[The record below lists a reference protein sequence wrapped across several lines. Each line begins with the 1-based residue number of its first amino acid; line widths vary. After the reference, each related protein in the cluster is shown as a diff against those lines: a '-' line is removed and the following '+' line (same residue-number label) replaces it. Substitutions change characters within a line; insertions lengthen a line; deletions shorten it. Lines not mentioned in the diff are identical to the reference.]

1 LIYNERTFRNNP
13 LSKKI
18 TTQVD
23 QKKYQLIKT
32 IKQKYGIYFNV
43 PIIYSDKVPNNLFG
57 LAIYT
62 KSKEIAIILNKNR
75 FQESVEYMI
84 DFVLPHEY
92 AHALMFK
99 FGDFSKKNGG
109 HTKKWQNICLSIGG
123 KKCDRYVKHQDV
135 IFGKIPY

>member
-1 LIYNERTFRNNP
+1 MVSILMYP
-13 LSKKI
+13 LYIVTKS
-18 TTQVD
+18 Q
-23 QKKYQLIKT
+23 T
-32 IKQKYGIYFNV
+32 IF
-43 PIIYSDKVPNNLFG
+43 FG

-84 DFVLPHEY
+84 DYVLPHEY

-99 FGDFSKKNGG
+99 FGDFSKKDGG